1 MGTTID
7 SLDIE
12 ISASAKQANQSLN
25 ALVSRLQKVNSS
37 LTGINSTGLSN
48 LSLGVNRLSQSMQ
61 NFSQTKTTEFTRLAK
76 NLNQIGT
83 IDASKFNSLAIGLS
97 DFSRSLNG
105 IQNIGDVS
113 QIAELAKSIRAFG
126 YKSVTSAIANMPLL
140 ANGLK
145 QMLESLSHAPRV
157 SQNLIDMTNALANL
171 ASQGSKVGRSANSL
185 DRYFNRVSSG
195 SNKAGHSIKSLAY
208 YFGKFYANFWLVR
221 RGIGLMKNAIEYS
234 SDLVEVQNVVDT
246 SFGNYADKME
256 DFSKYS
262 IENFGLSELTSKKIA
277 GRFQAM
283 GIAMGFTQE
292 KMSDMSIELT
302 KLAGDMASFYNVE
315 SDVVAED
322 LEAVFTG
329 QTRPLRQYGL
339 DLTEATLNEWAMKRG
354 IDANLDSM
362 SQAQKMLL
370 RYQYVM
376 ENTQMAQGDFVKTQ
390 MTWAN
395 QTRILKQNF
404 QALGGVIGG
413 IGTNAFK
420 PFIVAMNQ
428 AMTKAIQFA
437 TVISNSLGK
446 IFGWEYQEGGGAI
459 LDVENADD
467 YSDALGD
474 AAGNA
479 KKLKD
484 NLLGIDELNIINN
497 KDNGGSGG
505 ASDAGVGSDS
515 GGQWTQKE
523 SIFKQYESDLD
534 SLFKLGDA
542 IQDRFST
549 IMENIDWNKVYDKAK
564 GFGTGLASFL
574 NGLITPR
581 LFGNVGTTIAGSL
594 NTAIYEALAFGQEF
608 DWENLGKSIASGITN
623 FFDTF
628 DTKALADTIDVWVQG
643 IWTTIKTTIKE
654 TDWSTVWDDAKD
666 FLSNID
672 IETLSI
678 LFNAITL
685 KYLGNILTATT
696 FPNIVARI
704 LGMKGGELILT
715 VSAFLVMTSLTLYV
729 GSHAKDWINNA
740 KNWLKELIVSK
751 DEAVTFDGKEVTL
764 ETPLKWKVQ
773 EIKID
778 LSQNNYGD
786 AIKKLIALIFP
797 INWWE
802 EDGVFSFEWTNEF
815 LKKSLDAFKT
825 AFDGNRTDFMDF
837 GCWILEGI
845 LDGFVGALSFIGE
858 PIARFFI
865 EIGKSII
872 KVFDIHSPAK
882 KMKVFGENIFMGIL
896 VGFESKFMEI
906 PNTIDRFFTKLK
918 DEIKNRWN
926 AFADWLNSKLQLT
939 IDPIVIAGKT
949 IFQGATLDFGKLPKF
964 EVGGFPE
971 DGLFF
976 ANHNELVGQF
986 SNGKT
991 AVANNEQIVSG
1002 ISIGVRQAV
1011 RDELAPYLRD
1021 IADYTN
1027 QTAQKDFSVNIG
1039 DRDIAR
1045 ANQRGQRAMGLTLR
1059 TT

>member
-25 ALVSRLQKVNSS
+25 ALMSRLQKVNSS

-48 LSLGVNRLSQSMQ
+48 LSIGVNRLSQSMQ

-195 SNKAGHSIKSLAY
+195 SNKAGHSLKSLAY

-246 SFGNYADKME
+246 SFGNYAYKME

-277 GRFQAM
+277 SRFQAM

-302 KLAGDMASFYNVE
+302 KLAGDMASFYNIE

-362 SQAQKMLL
+362 SQAQKMIL

-404 QALGGVIGG
+404 QALGGVIGV

-505 ASDAGVGSDS
+505 ASDAGVGSAS

-549 IMENIDWNKVYDKAK
+549 IMENIDWNKIYDKAK

-581 LFGNVGTTIAGSL
+581 VFGNVGTTIAGSL

-608 DWENLGKSIASGITN
+608 DWENLGESIASGITN

-628 DTKALADTIDVWVQG
+628 DTKALADTIDVWVHG
-643 IWTTIKTTIKE
+643 IWTTIKTAIGNVSWG
-654 TDWSTVWDDAKD
+654 DVWEDVKD
-666 FLSNID
+666 FISNID
-672 IETLSI
+672 IETVEI
-678 LFNAITL
+678 MIGAFAL
-685 KYLGNILTATT
+685 KYGAGFSSELIVKAIATKIGAVKLADTASGLVIPITATLVISFIAIEYIDQIDKT
-696 FPNIVARI
+696 ASEALSKI
-704 LGMKGGELILT
+704 LGIYDKELFEESWNELIAQKEEFDEKMKSNKFREEELE
-715 VSAFLVMTSLTLYV
+715 S
-729 GSHAKDWINNA
+729 I
-740 KNWLKELIVSK
+740 KNWLKGVSDYWSNWWK
-751 DEAVTFDGKEVTL
+751 RRKQGL
-764 ETPLKWKVQ
+764 E
-773 EIKID
+773 EIK
-778 LSQNNYGD
+778 SH
-786 AIKKLIALIFP
+786 
-797 INWWE
+797 
-802 EDGVFSFEWTNEF
+802 FS
-815 LKKSLDAFKT
+815 AFKVNISET
-825 AFDGNRTDFMDF
+825 FETLGDNVKTSWSNM
-837 GCWILEGI
+837 ISGI
-845 LDGFVGALSFIGE
+845 KQI
-858 PIARFFI
+858 
-865 EIGKSII
+865 
-872 KVFDIHSPAK
+872 
-882 KMKVFGENIFMGIL
+882 
-896 VGFESKFMEI
+896 
-906 PNTIDRFFTKLK
+906 
-918 DEIKNRWN
+918 WN
-926 AFADWLNSKLQLT
+926 NFANWLNSKLTWT
-939 IDPIVIAGKT
+939 IDPIEIMGKR
-949 IFQGATLDFGKLPKF
+949 IFDGATINLGKIPTF

-971 DGLFF
+971 DGLFM

-1027 QTAQKDFSVNIG
+1027 QTAQKDFSVNIC

>member
-12 ISASAKQANQSLN
+12 ISASVKQANQSLN

-113 QIAELAKSIRAFG
+113 QITELAKSIRAFG
-126 YKSVTSAIANMPLL
+126 YKSVTSAISNMPLL
-140 ANGLK
+140 ANGLN
-145 QMLESLSHAPRV
+145 QMLSTLTHAPRV

-195 SNKAGHSIKSLAY
+195 SNRAGHSLKSLAY

-277 GRFQAM
+277 SRFQAM

-339 DLTEATLNEWAMKRG
+339 DLTEATLKEWAMKRG

-362 SQAQKMLL
+362 SQAQKMIL

-404 QALGGVIGG
+404 QSLGGVIGG

-505 ASDAGVGSDS
+505 ASDAGVGSAS

-608 DWENLGKSIASGITN
+608 DWENLGESIASGITN

-628 DTKALADTIDVWVQG
+628 DTKALADTVDVWVQG
-643 IWTTIKTTIKE
+643 IWKTIKTAIGNVSWG
-654 TDWSTVWDDAKD
+654 DVWEDVKD
-666 FLSNID
+666 FISNID
-672 IETLSI
+672 IETVEI
-678 LFNAITL
+678 MIGAFAL
-685 KYLGNILTATT
+685 KYGAGFSSELIVKAIATKIGAVKLADTASGLVIPITATLVISFIAIEYIDQIDKT
-696 FPNIVARI
+696 ASEALSKI
-704 LGMKGGELILT
+704 LGIYDKELFEESWNELIAQKEEFDEKMKSNKFREEELE
-715 VSAFLVMTSLTLYV
+715 S
-729 GSHAKDWINNA
+729 I
-740 KNWLKELIVSK
+740 KNWLKGVSDYWSNWWK
-751 DEAVTFDGKEVTL
+751 RRKQGL
-764 ETPLKWKVQ
+764 E
-773 EIKID
+773 EIK
-778 LSQNNYGD
+778 SH
-786 AIKKLIALIFP
+786 
-797 INWWE
+797 
-802 EDGVFSFEWTNEF
+802 FS
-815 LKKSLDAFKT
+815 AFKVNIET
-825 AFDGNRTDFMDF
+825 TFYN
-837 GCWILEGI
+837 L
-845 LDGFVGALSFIGE
+845 GE
-858 PIARFFI
+858 SVKQSWNNMI
-865 EIGKSII
+865 ESIKQI
-872 KVFDIHSPAK
+872 
-882 KMKVFGENIFMGIL
+882 
-896 VGFESKFMEI
+896 
-906 PNTIDRFFTKLK
+906 
-918 DEIKNRWN
+918 WN
-926 AFADWLNSKLQLT
+926 NFANWLNSKLTWT
-939 IDPIVIAGKT
+939 IDPIEIMGKR
-949 IFQGATLDFGKLPKF
+949 IFDGATINLGKIPTF